1 MSSLLPTRKRIR
13 LAPEVYQGPAAF
25 SVSISTAQRLPLF
38 HNGYVVEMCVSA
50 LEKTSPRHSMVV
62 LVYCFMPDHLHL
74 LLEGGEGSNL
84 IRFMKTFK
92 QVSAYCYRQAFKQS
106 LWQKGYYDH
115 VLRKDEDVRTVAEY
129 IFFNPVRA
137 GLVESAW
144 EYPFCGGSLLTA
156 LRAT

>member
-25 SVSISTAQRLPLF
+25 SVVISTAQRFALF
-38 HNGYVVEMCVSA
+38 HNGRAIQMCVSA

-62 LVYCFMPDHLHL
+62 LVYFFMPDHLHL

-115 VLRKDEDVRTVAEY
+115 VLRKDEDMRTVAEY
-129 IFFNPVRA
+129 IFYNPVRA